1 MTVRLTNRTVE
12 AIKPTAK
19 AAVVYDSSLKGFGVR
34 VAPSGNLSW
43 FVEYRPGAGGRRI
56 AKRRMVIGSRELTP
70 EQARGAAKE
79 ILAKV
84 SLGQDP
90 ASDRQLQREMA
101 TFREF
106 AERYLAEEAASKLK
120 PGTVA
125 NYRIAIRKH
134 AAPRIGSIRVDAIT
148 TNDVSRL
155 HQAIG
160 TTMPMTANRVVECI
174 SSIFRYAATCGIV
187 PINHNPTK
195 GIRAFREKRR
205 ERFLSNAELAK
216 LGEAIREGETVG
228 IPYVVDES
236 NPKAKHAPKIENR
249 RTFLD
254 PYSTAALR
262 LLLLTGARLRE
273 ILNLKW
279 EYVDLQRGLLLLPDS
294 KTGRKAV
301 ILNPP
306 AMVILAGL
314 TRVGDF
320 VIAGENKDR
329 PRADLNRPWR
339 AVSRRADLSG
349 VRIHDLRHTHASI
362 GAAAGLGLH
371 IIGKLLGH
379 SQPST
384 TARYAHLADDPLRR
398 ASASIGTAVAEALG
412 ETTERSSN
420 SSPIRLPRV

>member
-1 MTVRLTNRTVE
+1 MTIRLTNRAVE
-12 AIKPTAK
+12 AIKPGAK

-34 VAPSGNLSW
+34 VAPSGTLSW
-43 FVEYRPGAGGRRI
+43 FVEYRPGAGGRRV
-56 AKRRMVIGSRELTP
+56 AKRRMVIGSHELTP

-90 ASDRQLQREMA
+90 ASDRQSEREMA

-120 PGTVA
+120 PGTIA
-125 NYRIAIRKH
+125 NYRIAVRKH
-134 AAPRIGSIRVDAIT
+134 AAPKIGTIRLDAIT
-148 TNDVSRL
+148 TNDISRL

-160 TTMPMTANRVVECI
+160 ATKPMTANRVVECI

-205 ERFLSNAELAK
+205 ERFLSNAELAR

-228 IPYVVDES
+228 IPYQVDET
-236 NPKAKHAPKIENR
+236 NPRAKHAPKPENR

-254 PYSTAALR
+254 PYAAAALR

-273 ILNLKW
+273 ILNLRW
-279 EYVDLQRGLLLLPDS
+279 DYVDLQRGLLLLPDS
-294 KTGRKAV
+294 KTGRKSIVLNLPSMAILEKLDRTGEYV
-301 ILNPP
+301 I
-306 AMVILAGL
+306 
-314 TRVGDF
+314 T
-320 VIAGENKDR
+320 GEHRDR
-329 PRADLNRPWR
+329 PRSDLNRPWR
-339 AVSRRADLSG
+339 AVSRRAALPS
-349 VRIHDLRHTHASI
+349 VRLHDLRHTHASV
-362 GAAAGLGLH
+362 GAGAGLGLH

-384 TARYAHLADDPLRR
+384 TARYAHLADDPLRC
-398 ASASIGTAVAEALG
+398 ASEQIGEQLANALG
-412 ETTERSSN
+412 
-420 SSPIRLPRV
+420 